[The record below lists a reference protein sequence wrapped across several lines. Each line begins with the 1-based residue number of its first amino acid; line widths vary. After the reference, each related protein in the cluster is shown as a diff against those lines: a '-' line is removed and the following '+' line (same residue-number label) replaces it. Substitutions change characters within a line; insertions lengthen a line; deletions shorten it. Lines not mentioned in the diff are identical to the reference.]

1 MLHAL
6 LPSTAKMQFP
16 LRRRHTDDEPLP
28 LPSSFSDQ
36 ASFPYPPDSLLPI
49 CAAGRASS
57 FSSSS
62 VASSQVTSSHQTL
75 KRSAPVACEGRRR
88 SAAGWRSSPRS
99 SFSSLG
105 SEGVGGLTENQVV
118 SLSFL
123 KNRSFAGPPTASS
136 GFGAAGG
143 PLEEEAS
150 NAQSPKRRRSGHSES
165 DGSRPKRRKETR
177 SHESSPQALSSCFSI
192 PSIPGK
198 ERTDAVLTLPSPA
211 VASPVSRSALP
222 SSFLPLKEAGEKT
235 SRQCL
240 PVSVAPEEASP
251 SALEGPHS
259 LVATSPRSSSR
270 WPVSPL
276 SRCLSF
282 SPRYSNFPA
291 LSPLIAR
298 RGRPGAAESLREE
311 AADISGFPSRSG
323 SLDPSRPTTETVSK
337 SAKEETKPLPPT
349 CAVSSPRSPPFS
361 SSSSASSSSPSSSFP
376 SSESCSSSSG
386 RVDKCGT
393 CGCRILFPSLEVALE
408 RQRRTP
414 RKARRCMEREAVT
427 GERGAE
433 EEAEKSRGSDEE
445 NGARNGL
452 EAKGFG
458 RQKREKSRERDTCSA
473 EPDPRLQC
481 NACRSRVY
489 IQSFFDDLRL
499 LATGFHSDLRSLT
512 RAVAFSPQ
520 KKTFLL
526 NETERSSAPG
536 RLGAEQ
542 RTTQSLFATSV
553 SSSPSCRCPICTS
566 FLSLYSEDRRAVFC
580 REQRP
585 GHERKGAGGGA
596 GDKEEREGEKEGG
609 KEEGLVEKP
618 DSVIRGDAVLTPVRP
633 KSLQCLLRAAGR
645 QCCHLQ
651 EQVER
656 LSSEDQAFSEREQ
669 ADLMRSEDGEKEE
682 STNVTLQRFRGFLE
696 ALHVANE
703 TKLEHLLQVL
713 AKKGGNAALALSD
726 RFEDLRTSLPGFHSS
741 AVLLLAP
748 ASRGVAP
755 SVGFSQVSEVRESS
769 MTKKFLDASN
779 VSLPSPVSASAGEAV
794 SSGLSLVPSASAGV
808 SCLEKEGASPGAPC
822 ASSVPRLW
830 RTPAQAGADSS
841 IEDSSSSRDSL
852 LPRENCA
859 ANKQRSAEDGGARK
873 RDSAS
878 HSPRTLLKR
887 LGLSEATL
895 RMLDPLSKQGRDQKR
910 SNANCV

>member
-1 MLHAL
+1 MLHAP

-28 LPSSFSDQ
+28 LPSSSSSSDQ
-36 ASFPYPPDSLLPI
+36 ASFAYPPNSLFPS
-49 CAAGRASS
+49 CAAGRSSS

-62 VASSQVTSSHQTL
+62 VASSQVTSSRQTL

-99 SFSSLG
+99 SVSSLG
-105 SEGVGGLTENQVV
+105 SEGVGGLTEKQVV

-123 KNRSFAGPPTASS
+123 KNRSFAGPPGASA
-136 GFGAAGG
+136 GFDDAEGA
-143 PLEEEAS
+143 LEEEAS
-150 NAQSPKRRRSGHSES
+150 NAQSPKRRRSRNSES
-165 DGSRPKRRKETR
+165 DGIRAKRRKETR
-177 SHESSPQALSSCFSI
+177 SHESSPQALSSSFSN
-192 PSIPGK
+192 PSVPGK
-198 ERTDAVLTLPSPA
+198 ERTDAVLTLHAAA
-211 VASPVSRSALP
+211 VASSVSRSALP
-222 SSFLPLKEAGEKT
+222 SSFRALKEAGEKT

-251 SALEGPHS
+251 SALEGPRS
-259 LVATSPRSSSR
+259 PVATSPRSSSR
-270 WPVSPL
+270 WPASPL
-276 SRCLSF
+276 SRRLSF

-291 LSPLIAR
+291 LSPLLAR

-311 AADISGFPSRSG
+311 AAEISGFFSLSG
-323 SLDPSRPTTETVSK
+323 SLDSSLPTTETVSK

-376 SSESCSSSSG
+376 SSEACSSSSG
-386 RVDKCGT
+386 RVDRCGT

-427 GERGAE
+427 GGRGAE
-433 EEAEKSRGSDEE
+433 EAEESPGSDEE
-445 NGARNGL
+445 DGARNGL

-458 RQKREKSRERDTCSA
+458 RQNREKSRERDTCSA
-473 EPDPRLQC
+473 EPDPRLHC

-520 KKTFLL
+520 KIKTFLL
-526 NETERSSAPG
+526 KETERSSAPS
-536 RLGAEQ
+536 RLGGEQ
-542 RTTQSLFATSV
+542 RTSQSLSVTSV

-580 REQRP
+580 RKQRP
-585 GHERKGAGGGA
+585 THERKGTSGGG
-596 GDKEEREGEKEGG
+596 GDKEETGEKEGG
-609 KEEGLVEKP
+609 KAEGMVEKP
-618 DSVIRGDAVLTPVRP
+618 DSILVGDAASTPVRP

-645 QCCHLQ
+645 QCWHLQ

-669 ADLMRSEDGEKEE
+669 AELMRPEDGEREK
-682 STNVTLQRFRGFLE
+682 STHVTLQSFRGILE

-713 AKKGGNAALALSD
+713 AEKGGNAALALSD
-726 RFEDLRTSLPGFHSS
+726 RLEDLRTSLPGFHSS

-769 MTKKFLDASN
+769 TTKKKFLDASN
-779 VSLPSPVSASAGEAV
+779 SSLPSLVSASAGEAG
-794 SSGLSLVPSASAGV
+794 SSRLSPVPSASAGI
-808 SCLEKEGASPGAPC
+808 SCLEKERVSPGAPC
-822 ASSVPRLW
+822 ASSGPRLW
-830 RTPAQAGADSS
+830 RTAAHAEAESS
-841 IEDSSSSRDSL
+841 VEDSSSSREC
-852 LPRENCA
+852 LPPRDNSA
-859 ANKQRSAEDGGARK
+859 ANKQPAEGDGGARK

-878 HSPRTLLKR
+878 HSPRALLKR

-895 RMLDPLSKQGRDQKR
+895 RMLDPLSKQGRGQK
-910 SNANCV
+910 